1 MKRFLVPT
9 ICVLIGCVG
18 GAAIPVVTAQ
28 SFGPPSPT
36 TQRWEQFCEPNG
48 HRSDMNETLMEH
60 ARTYGEQGFELVSAS
75 TGWNTIMSCYKRPA
89 SN

>member
-18 GAAIPVVTAQ
+18 GAAIPAVTAQ
-28 SFGPPSPT
+28 SFAPPSPG

-48 HRSDMNETLMEH
+48 QRSAINENLMEH
-60 ARTYGEQGFELVSAS
+60 ARDYGQQGFELVSVSA
-75 TGWNTIMSCYKRPA
+75 GWNTLMACYKRPA